1 MPTKCL
7 DTELVNGSMSMTGI
21 EVMLMAAA
29 YLNLCQSVNVLALQK
44 INMDS
49 YSGWKRALKQK
60 TINFYYFYNLTT
72 LEILKYIRF
81 YSDRSSAYLSMS
93 HTLSP

>member
-21 EVMLMAAA
+21 EVMLMTAA

-44 INMDS
+44 INMAIQVGKD
-49 YSGWKRALKQK
+49 
-60 TINFYYFYNLTT
+60 
-72 LEILKYIRF
+72 
-81 YSDRSSAYLSMS
+81 
-93 HTLSP
+93 H

>member
-7 DTELVNGSMSMTGI
+7 NTELVNGSMSMTGI

-49 YSGWKRALKQK
+49 YAGQKRQLKQK
-60 TINFYYFYNLTT
+60 PSIFV
-72 LEILKYIRF
+72 ILMI
-81 YSDRSSAYLSMS
+81 
-93 HTLSP
+93 

>member
-49 YSGWKRALKQK
+49 YSGRKSTKTK
-60 TINFYYFYNLTT
+60 TINFYYFYDLTT
-72 LEILKYIRF
+72 LKILKWIKF
-81 YSDRSSAYLSMS
+81 YSTRSSPYLSMS

>member
-7 DTELVNGSMSMTGI
+7 DTEFVNGSMSMTGI
-21 EVMLMAAA
+21 EVMLMTAA

-49 YSGWKRALKQK
+49 YAGKKRPLKQK
-60 TINFYYFYNLTT
+60 PSIFVIFM
-72 LEILKYIRF
+72 I
-81 YSDRSSAYLSMS
+81 
-93 HTLSP
+93 

>member
-21 EVMLMAAA
+21 EIMLMAAA

-49 YSGWKRALKQK
+49 YSGRKRALKQK
-60 TINFYYFYNLTT
+60 PSIFIIFYDLTT
-72 LEILKYIRF
+72 LKILMEPNPIRV
-81 YSDRSSAYLSMS
+81 
-93 HTLSP
+93 

>member
-21 EVMLMAAA
+21 EIMLMAAA

-49 YSGWKRALKQK
+49 YSGRKRALKQK
-60 TINFYYFYNLTT
+60 PSIFIIFYDLTT
-72 LEILKYIRF
+72 LKILMDSVYALFCTRTVRAEPNPIRV
-81 YSDRSSAYLSMS
+81 
-93 HTLSP
+93 